1 MTSSPSDLA
10 RLFQSQYADFNEDI
24 PMWLELVRRHG
35 APVLELG
42 CGTGR
47 VLGHLADAG
56 HRATGI
62 DANMAVLDRAKVH
75 LQRHPSEQITLLH
88 ADLRSFS
95 AAERFPLAIAPLNVF
110 AELSNSDLRN
120 ALGMI
125 RDHLTPDGVL
135 AFDLP
140 NPWDA
145 LALPDDDGDPIQTFT
160 EQDSGH
166 AVQVSAH
173 HRLLP
178 SGQAVIVTWHYD
190 ELLPDGMVRRH
201 RFETT
206 YHLRTPEILRDVLD
220 ETGYAE
226 VRLYG
231 DYAFGSLDK
240 SSRRLVVVGAN
251 QA

>member
-1 MTSSPSDLA
+1 MTSTPSDFA

-56 HRATGI
+56 HSATGI
-62 DANMAVLDRAKVH
+62 DANMDMLDRAKAH
-75 LQRHPSEQITLLH
+75 LQRHLSQQITLRQ
-88 ADLRSFS
+88 ADLRNFS
-95 AAERFPLAIAPLNVF
+95 AAGRFPLAVAPLNVF
-110 AELSNSDLRN
+110 AELNDGDLSRALSN
-120 ALGMI
+120 I

-135 AFDLP
+135 AFELP
-140 NPWDA
+140 NPRDA
-145 LALPDDDGDPIQTFT
+145 LALPADDGDPIQTFT
-160 EQDSGH
+160 ERDSGH

-178 SGQAVIVTWHYD
+178 SSQDVIVTWHYD
-190 ELLPDGMVRRH
+190 ELLPDGMVARH

-206 YHLRTPEILRDVLD
+206 FHLRTSDVLRDVLG
-220 ETGYAE
+220 EAGYTE

-231 DYAFGSLDK
+231 DYAFGSFDK
-240 SSRRLVVVGAN
+240 TSKRLVVVAEK
-251 QA
+251 QT